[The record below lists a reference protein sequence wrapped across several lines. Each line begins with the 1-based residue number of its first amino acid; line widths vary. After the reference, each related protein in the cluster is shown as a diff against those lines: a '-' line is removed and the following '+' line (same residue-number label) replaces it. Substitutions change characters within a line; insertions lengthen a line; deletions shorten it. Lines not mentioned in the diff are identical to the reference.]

1 MNPFEITVI
10 VILVINAFLGI
21 LIVSI
26 LADITSMI
34 KNKLFPKE
42 IMEQHILFPSQ
53 LFGNNKEE

>member
-34 KNKLFPKE
+34 KSKLFPKE
-42 IMEQHILFPSQ
+42 IMEQHILFSSQ